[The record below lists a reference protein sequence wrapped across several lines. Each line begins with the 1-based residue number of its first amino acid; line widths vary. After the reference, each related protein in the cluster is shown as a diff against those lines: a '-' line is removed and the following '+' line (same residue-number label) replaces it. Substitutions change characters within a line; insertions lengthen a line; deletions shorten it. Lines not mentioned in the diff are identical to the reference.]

1 MLHTVWFVDRYL
13 NFDLNFLL
21 IRIDSEIP
29 FSKNLHHTET
39 NQRICIDRLS
49 YDATLNSKKLLQIL
63 Y

>member
-1 MLHTVWFVDRYL
+1 MMLNTVWLVDRYL

-39 NQRICIDRLS
+39 NQRYPLTGYLTMRL
-49 YDATLNSKKLLQIL
+49 
-63 Y
+63 